1 MTYIKI
7 VFNSNSKKKGLFLFL
22 GLELCKE
29 LLVEIDQENCEFNW
43 ALMF

>member
-1 MTYIKI
+1 MI
-7 VFNSNSKKKGLFLFL
+7 VEIERVCKK
-22 GLELCKE
+22 